1 MLKELQN
8 PSQLKKMSYREL
20 EALAAEI
27 RTELI
32 ETVAE
37 CGGHLASNLGV
48 VELTLAMHCVF
59 NCPEDKFVFDVGH
72 QCYVH
77 KMLTGRY
84 E

>member
-20 EALAAEI
+20 ETLAAEI

-32 ETVAE
+32 DTVAE

-48 VELTLAMHCVF
+48 V
-59 NCPEDKFVFDVGH
+59 
-72 QCYVH
+72 
-77 KMLTGRY
+77 
-84 E
+84 